1 MMKRESE
8 TSGAELLYKQKKGK
22 NKSPAPSPH
31 PPDQMLD
38 VQKSRDTR
46 KIPINKV
53 GVKDISYPIV
63 VMDKRR
69 ELQHTVA
76 RVNMYVDLP
85 HHFKGTHMSRF
96 VEIFNSYRE
105 NIGLN
110 NMGVILRKMK
120 EKLGADS
127 AHLEI
132 EFPYFIEKMAP
143 VSGAVSLMEYTCEF
157 IGSLTTELDFI
168 LGIKIPV
175 TSLCPCSKE
184 LSRYGAHNQRSII
197 TLKVRY
203 QDFVWIEDLVE
214 IIETCGSSP
223 VYSLLKRVDEKFV
236 TEQAYENPRFV
247 EDIVRE
253 ATLKL
258 SEIEN
263 ITWFS
268 VEVENFESIH
278 KHSAYAAIER
288 DRRPGKSTPV
298 VDNDVDK

>member
-1 MMKRESE
+1 MMREE
-8 TSGAELLYKQKKGK
+8 IK
-22 NKSPAPSPH
+22 
-31 PPDQMLD
+31 MLD
-38 VQKSRDTR
+38 VQKSPDTR
-46 KIPINKV
+46 KIAINKV

-63 VMDKRR
+63 VMDKYRS
-69 ELQHTVA
+69 LQHTVA
-76 RVNMYVDLP
+76 RVNMFVDLP

-96 VEIFNSYRE
+96 IEILNKYRE
-105 NIGLN
+105 KIALD
-110 NMGVILRKMK
+110 NMEIILKKMK
-120 EKLGADS
+120 EKLEADN

-132 EFPYFIEKMAP
+132 EFPYFIEKKAP
-143 VSGAVSLMEYTCEF
+143 VSGAGSLMEYTCEF
-157 IGSLTTELDFI
+157 IASLSTEFDFI

-203 QDFVWIEDLVE
+203 REFVWIEDLVE
-214 IIETCGSSP
+214 LIEKCGSSP
-223 VYSLLKRVDEKFV
+223 VYSLLKREDEKFV

-258 SEIEN
+258 SAMDN

-288 DRRPGKSTPV
+288 DKRVDISGKP
-298 VDNDVDK
+298 VDNYVEKPPACG

>member
-1 MMKRESE
+1 MIM
-8 TSGAELLYKQKKGK
+8 AKKGK
-22 NKSPAPSPH
+22 NQPPAPGQQSTE
-31 PPDQMLD
+31 QMQD

-69 ELQHTVA
+69 KLQNTVA

-96 VEIFNSYRE
+96 IEIFNAYRE

-110 NMGVILRKMK
+110 NMETILRKMK
-120 EKLGADS
+120 EKLGANS

-132 EFPYFIEKMAP
+132 EFPYFIEKKAP

-157 IGSLTTELDFI
+157 IGSLTDELDFI

-184 LSRYGAHNQRSII
+184 LSRFGAHNQRSII

-203 QDFVWIEDLVE
+203 RDFVWIEDMVE
-214 IIETCGSSP
+214 EMEKCGSSP
-223 VYSLLKRVDEKFV
+223 VYSLLKRVDEKYV
-236 TEQAYENPRFV
+236 TEHAYENPRFV

-253 ATLKL
+253 ATLRL
-258 SEIEN
+258 SRNEN

-288 DRRPGKSTPV
+288 DKRTGPLTTPV
-298 VDNDVDK
+298 DKHVDNQENCG